1 MKTQIIFFCL
11 LCGLIATAQGPTGI
25 IGINTL
31 NPRGVLHIDGAST
44 PETTNAQSGTVTDPQ
59 ATDDVIVD
67 AQGRIGIGLLE
78 PETRI
83 DILPSN
89 TAGSAI
95 RIQDGTEGAGKF
107 LFSDENGVGSWA
119 PLATGSWYAALY
131 DSPLLG
137 YTTTLSVRP
146 FINYTNSVI
155 SSTGQYQSLGS
166 VNKAAGSIKLP
177 ATGKY
182 RLTLS
187 IYWIAD
193 NSNGRTA
200 PYRTQAILRRNNT
213 DHTTFNFW
221 AGVLNY
227 GVLPTFINILEF
239 QAGDVLTL
247 VTDESRAA
255 YANNAQAVLFM
266 VELLL

>member
-1 MKTQIIFFCL
+1 M
-11 LCGLIATAQGPTGI
+11 
-25 IGINTL
+25 
-31 NPRGVLHIDGAST
+31 
-44 PETTNAQSGTVTDPQ
+44 
-59 ATDDVIVD
+59 
-67 AQGRIGIGLLE
+67 
-78 PETRI
+78 
-83 DILPSN
+83 
-89 TAGSAI
+89 
-95 RIQDGTEGAGKF
+95 TEGEGKF
-107 LFSDENGVGSWA
+107 LFSDGDGAGSWA

-137 YTTTLSVRP
+137 YTTALGVRP
-146 FINYTNSVI
+146 FTAYADSLISY
-155 SSTGQYQSLGS
+155 SSTYQNQGGVSKS
-166 VNKAAGSIKLP
+166 AGSITLP

-200 PYRTQAILRRNNT
+200 PYQTQAILRKNGT
-213 DHTTFNFW
+213 EHTTFNFW
-221 AGVLNY
+221 GGILNY

-247 VTDESRAA
+247 VTDESQAA
-255 YANNAQAVLFM
+255 YANNARAVLFM

>member
-1 MKTQIIFFCL
+1 M
-11 LCGLIATAQGPTGI
+11 
-25 IGINTL
+25 
-31 NPRGVLHIDGAST
+31 
-44 PETTNAQSGTVTDPQ
+44 
-59 ATDDVIVD
+59 VID

-83 DILPSN
+83 DILPST
-89 TAGSAI
+89 TAGSII
-95 RIQDGTEGAGKF
+95 RIQDGTEGEGKF
-107 LFSDENGVGSWA
+107 LFSDGDGVGSWA

-137 YTTTLSVRP
+137 YTSTLSTRP
-146 FINYTNSVI
+146 FTNYAHSVI
-155 SSTGQYQSLGS
+155 SSTYQGLGGAS
-166 VNKAAGSIKLP
+166 KSAGSITLP

-187 IYWIAD
+187 IYWVAD

-200 PYRTQAILRRNNT
+200 PYRTLAILRKNGT
-213 DHTTFNFW
+213 EHTTFNFW
-221 AGVLNY
+221 GGVLNY

-247 VTDESRAA
+247 VTDESQAA
-255 YANNAQAVLFM
+255 YANNARAVLFM